1 MKTPIVEL
9 SVIVPTFNERDNIA
23 ELVRRLGLA
32 LFDVRWEVIFVDDD
46 SPDKTADVI
55 REIAQSDPRVRVIQ
69 RVGRRGLSSACTEG
83 MLASAAPY
91 VAVMDA
97 DLQHD
102 EKLLPKMLTLLKNDD
117 IDLVVGSRYVEGG
130 GLGDWD
136 ETRAKISRFATR
148 LSKLV
153 VRAELSDPMSGFF
166 MLRRNTLNETVRKL
180 SAIGFKILVDFFA
193 SAPRPLL
200 FKELPYEFR
209 SRFAGTSKLD
219 NQAAWDYLMLL
230 LDKLIGHIIPVRF
243 IAFSAV
249 GSAGL
254 FVHLLTVALLFQILG
269 VGFVVSQSVATSVA
283 IVSNFTLNNI
293 LTYRDMR
300 LRGLHWIYG
309 LASFAIACSFGAFAN
324 VGVAAYLFSADTGWA
339 LAAVA
344 GVIVGAVWNYAIT
357 SVYTWKKPA
366 MK

>member
-1 MKTPIVEL
+1 METPIVEL
-9 SVIVPTFNERDNIA
+9 SVIVPTFNERDNVA
-23 ELVRRLGLA
+23 ELVRRLSLS
-32 LFDVRWEVIFVDDD
+32 LSDVRWEVIFVDDD

-55 REIAQSDPRVRVIQ
+55 RQIAQSDPKVRVIQ
-69 RVGRRGLSSACTEG
+69 RIGRRGLSSACVEG

-91 VAVMDA
+91 LAVLDA

-102 EKLLPKMLTLLKNDD
+102 EKLLPKMLTLLKKDD
-117 IDLVVGSRYVEGG
+117 IDIVIGSRYVEGG

-136 ETRAKISRFATR
+136 KTRARISRFATR

-166 MLRRNTLNETVRKL
+166 MLRRDPLNTSVRKL
-180 SAIGFKILVDFFA
+180 SAIGFKMLLDFFA
-193 SAPRPLL
+193 SAPRPLR
-200 FKELPYEFR
+200 FRELPYEFR

-243 IAFSAV
+243 VAFAAV
-249 GSAGL
+249 GGAGL
-254 FVHLLTVALLFQILG
+254 VVHLLTVALFYQVLG
-269 VGFVVSQSVATSVA
+269 VGFVASQSVATSVA

-300 LRGLHWIYG
+300 LRGWRWVMG
-309 LASFAIACSFGAFAN
+309 LASFAIACSIGAFAN
-324 VGVAAYLFSADTGWA
+324 VGVAAYLFSVETGWA

-357 SVYTWKKPA
+357 SVYTWNKPTT
-366 MK
+366 K

>member
-1 MKTPIVEL
+1 VKTPTIEL
-9 SVIVPTFNERDNIA
+9 SVVVPTFNERDNVA
-23 ELVRRLGLA
+23 ELLRRLSASLR
-32 LFDVRWEVIFVDDD
+32 DVSWEIIFVDDD

-69 RVGRRGLSSACTEG
+69 RIGRRGLSSACVEG

-91 VAVMDA
+91 LAVMDA

-102 EKLLPKMLTLLKNDD
+102 ENLLPKMLALLKKED
-117 IDLVVGSRYVEGG
+117 IDLVIGSRYVDGG

-136 ETRAKISRFATR
+136 KTRAKISRFATR

-166 MLRRNTLNETVRKL
+166 MMRRNTLNGAVRKL

-193 SAPRPLL
+193 SAPRPLR
-200 FKELPYEFR
+200 FRELPYQFR

-230 LDKLIGHIIPVRF
+230 LDKLIGHIVPVRF
-243 IAFSAV
+243 VAFGAV
-249 GSAGL
+249 GGAGL
-254 FVHLLTVALLFQILG
+254 VVHLMTVALLLHVLG
-269 VGFVVSQSVATSVA
+269 ASFVASQSVATLVA

-300 LRGLHWIYG
+300 LRGWRWVMG
-309 LASFAIACSFGAFAN
+309 LASFAIACSVGAFAN
-324 VGVAAYLFSADTGWA
+324 VGIAAYLFTMETGWA
-339 LAAVA
+339 PAAVG

-366 MK
+366 TR